1 MALIIGDV
9 RQEMKANLSALIQK
23 IREERHDKPN
33 YYIFVGAKLDGM
45 NSDVLRQGIV
55 ITQERPEVQLG
66 TILVYI
72 DNKKGTWSL
81 EWCFPLDAQAP
92 GFALEK
98 SDGYS
103 ELIMQSLQT
112 PNAIDKV
119 KDKIVKRL

>member
-1 MALIIGDV
+1 MSLMIGDV
-9 RQEMKANLSALIQK
+9 RQEMKANLNALIQK
-23 IREERHDKPN
+23 IREERQDKPN
-33 YYIFVGAKLDGM
+33 YYIFIGAKLDDRYK
-45 NSDVLRQGIV
+45 DVFRQGIV
-55 ITQERPEVQLG
+55 ITEKKPGVQLG

-72 DNKKGTWSL
+72 DNEKGTWKL
-81 EWCFPLDAQAP
+81 EWCFPLDAQSP

-119 KDKIVKRL
+119 DDKIIKKG

>member
-1 MALIIGDV
+1 MIGDV
-9 RQEMKANLSALIQK
+9 RQEMKANLNALIQK
-23 IREERHDKPN
+23 IREERHGKPN
-33 YYIFVGAKLDGM
+33 YYIFIGAKLDDRYK
-45 NSDVLRQGIV
+45 DVFRQGIV
-55 ITQERPEVQLG
+55 ITEKKPGVQLG

-72 DNKKGTWSL
+72 DNEKGTWKL

-112 PNAIDKV
+112 PDAIDKV
-119 KDKIVKRL
+119 DDKIIKKG